1 MTLRIRAATLAAIRE
16 QVRSRPDRE
25 LVGLLGAEAGGVVVA
40 AVELGVGDRTSVR
53 VPAAQ
58 LRAAECELGASGLTR
73 AGLYHS
79 HVDRGP
85 APTEADRLALRVGEP
100 MLILSLAP
108 PERAGAFALAE
119 DRLHVVAVA
128 LEVV

>member
-1 MTLRIRAATLAAIRE
+1 MTLRIRAVTLATIRE
-16 QVRSRPDRE
+16 QVRARPDRE
-25 LVGLLGAEAGGVVVA
+25 LAGLLAADSDGVVVA
-40 AVELGVGDRTSVR
+40 ALELAVGDRTSVR

-58 LRAAECELGASGLTR
+58 LRAAERELAASGLTR

-85 APTEADRLALRVGEP
+85 APTEADRLALGVGEP
-100 MLILSLAP
+100 MLILSLAQP
-108 PERAGAFALAE
+108 REASAFALAE

-128 LEVV
+128 LEIV